1 MVDEMK
7 VIKVFSNETEAI
19 IAKGLLESEG
29 ISALI
34 RKDDVGGMLPSLQQT
49 MGVKLLVN
57 EQDADRALKV
67 LEET

>member
-7 VIKVFSNETEAI
+7 VIKVFSNETEAV

-29 ISALI
+29 ITALI

-49 MGVKLLVN
+49 IGVKLLVN
-57 EQDADRALKV
+57 RDDVDKAMNI
-67 LEET
+67 LEEI